1 MFQKRSFNRSR
12 SVHTM
17 GIPFYFASLI
27 RNHPGITRIVKER
40 YNTNVLGIDGNCLIH
55 RYLKPEDP
63 IKSVLDAIDH
73 IVTEV
78 CTADRIIL
86 AMDGLVPYAKIVQQ
100 RYRRMRKNEDN
111 YMFDRNQISPGT
123 PYMKELEAAI
133 RVRFPQIE
141 LSSTFEPGEG
151 EHKLFQKM
159 RDTKQD
165 SVCIYGLD
173 ADLILLCLAQHAITK
188 PFQFYLLRESG
199 EFNDPKLK
207 EAEFSMMS
215 IWALKEHLNM
225 DVSQY
230 LALSVL
236 CFGNDFMPNI
246 GMFSLREDGY
256 SRAMYM
262 YEKAGKPDLF
272 TFEGRDAFLQTAGKE
287 EMRVLKERI
296 TLRKR
301 PYEKAIWGDGVNVAR
316 RYRLHVLDGVENMEP
331 VVNAFWKTFHW
342 TLQYFMTNEVIDW
355 SWHYPYADA
364 PLVEDILKYDEYDGL
379 TRVDLN
385 FTIADQLAFILPA
398 ASLRGAKRVV
408 VYPNEVYTETREL
421 WLKNHDW
428 ECEPRISL
436 PWCPKQSSSSHG
448 LTEIVPLA

>member
-12 SVHTM
+12 SVYTM

-40 YNTNVLGIDGNCLIH
+40 YHTNVLGIDGNCLIH

-100 RYRRMRKNEDN
+100 RYRRMRMKESDEQSS
-111 YMFDRNQISPGT
+111 FDRNQISPGT
-123 PYMKELEAAI
+123 PYMKELEAGI
-133 RVRFPQIE
+133 RMRFPHIE
-141 LSSTFEPGEG
+141 LSSTFEAGEG

-173 ADLILLCLAQHAITK
+173 ADLILLCLAKHAITK

-225 DVSQY
+225 DTNQY

-236 CFGNDFMPNI
+236 CFGNDFMPNL

-256 SRAMYM
+256 SRAIQM
-262 YEKAGKPDLF
+262 YEDAGKPDLL
-272 TFEGRDAFLQTAGKE
+272 TFEGRDAFLQLAGKA

-296 TLRKR
+296 VLRKR
-301 PYEKAIWGDGVNVAR
+301 PYEKAVWGDGKHVAR
-316 RYRLHVLDGVENMEP
+316 RYRLHVLDGVQNMEP

-342 TLQYFMTNEVIDW
+342 TLGYFMTNEVSDW
-355 SWHYPYADA
+355 SWHYPYPDA
-364 PLVEDILKYDEYDGL
+364 PLVEDILNYDETED
-379 TRVDLN
+379 RSKVDLN

-398 ASLRGAKRVV
+398 SSLRVAKRLV
-408 VYPNEVYTETREL
+408 VYPNEVYTETREP

-436 PWCPKQSSSSHG
+436 PWINHA
-448 LTEIVPLA
+448 LTEIAPLE

>member
-1 MFQKRSFNRSR
+1 
-12 SVHTM
+12 M
-17 GIPFYFASLI
+17 GIPFYFASLL

-73 IVTEV
+73 IITEV
-78 CTADRIIL
+78 CRADRIIL

-100 RYRRMRKNEDN
+100 RYRRMRQKEDGLDN
-111 YMFDRNQISPGT
+111 HIFDRNQISPGT
-123 PYMKELEAAI
+123 PYMKDLEAGI
-133 RVRFPQIE
+133 RARFPQIE

-151 EHKLFQKM
+151 EHKLFQRM
-159 RDTKQD
+159 RNSKQD

-188 PFQFYLLRESG
+188 PFQLYLLRESG

-236 CFGNDFMPNI
+236 CFGNDFMPNL

-256 SRAMYM
+256 SRAIHM
-262 YEKAGKPDLF
+262 YEKAGKPNLL
-272 TFEGRDAFLQTAGKE
+272 TFEGRDTFLQFAGRE
-287 EMRVLKERI
+287 EMSVLKERI
-296 TLRKR
+296 SLRRR
-301 PYEKAIWGDGVNVAR
+301 PFEKSIWGTGTDVAR
-316 RYRLHVLDGVENMEP
+316 RYRLHVLDGVHDAEP

-342 TLQYFMTNEVIDW
+342 TLAYFTTNNISDW
-355 SWHYPYADA
+355 NWHYPYPDA
-364 PLVEDILKYDEYDGL
+364 PLVEDILKYDECEGNE
-379 TRVDLN
+379 RVDLT

-398 ASLRGAKRVV
+398 QSLRIAKRIV
-408 VYPNEVYTETREL
+408 VYPSEVYTETREP
-421 WLKNHDW
+421 WLKNYDW
-428 ECEPRISL
+428 ESEPRISL
-436 PWCPKQSSSSHG
+436 PWPSHG
-448 LTEIVPLA
+448 LTEIVRLV